1 MSSEK
6 ILFVDDEPSVLDGF
20 TRLLHHEFSMVTA
33 AGPEQGLITLQQTG
47 PYAVVV
53 SDMRMPVMSGA
64 QFLAKVREL
73 SPDTVRIALTGYADI
88 ETSMHAVNEGNI
100 FRFLTKPC
108 PKGVL
113 ATALNAALD
122 QHRLVAAEK
131 ELLEKTLMG
140 SVKVLTE
147 VIGMVNPLV
156 FSCTTRIQR
165 CVRAIVD
172 RLNLESPWR
181 FEVAA
186 LLSQLGCVVLQ
197 PEITRAIFAGQA
209 LSPEDQER
217 FNGHPRIACDL
228 LGNIPRL
235 EPVAWM
241 IEQQLTPVAELKSAS
256 GGRPHDIV
264 TGARI
269 LSVAVAYDR
278 LLSQGNTAEHALQKL
293 RARGHIFDEK
303 IVGLLE
309 DLSPD
314 TTAEV
319 RTWPIADLQRGMILQ
334 EEIRTQAGVL
344 VVAKGQEIT
353 HPLTIRLK
361 NFLDSR
367 AISGNVVISM
377 PKPTSNDHDRR
388 EPPPLANAM

>member
-6 ILFVDDEPSVLDGF
+6 ILFVDDEPSVLEGLK
-20 TRLLHHEFSMVTA
+20 RLLHRDFSVVTA
-33 AGPEQGLITLQQTG
+33 VGPEMGLATIRLTG

-53 SDMRMPVMSGA
+53 SDMRMPVMNGA
-64 QFLAKVREL
+64 QFLVEVRKL
-73 SPDTVRIALTGYADI
+73 SPGSIRILLTGYSDI
-88 ETSMHAVNEGNI
+88 ESSIQAVNEGNI

-108 PKGVL
+108 PKEVL
-113 ATALNAALD
+113 SAALSAALD
-122 QHRLVAAEK
+122 QHRLVTAEK

-156 FSCTTRIQR
+156 FSCATRIQH

-172 RLNLESPWR
+172 HLQLASPWR

-186 LLSQLGCVVLQ
+186 MLSQLGCVVLQ
-197 PEITRAIFAGQA
+197 PEITRAIYAGQT
-209 LSPEDQER
+209 LSPEDQDR

-228 LGNIPRL
+228 LASIPRL
-235 EPVAWM
+235 EPIAWM
-241 IEQQLTPVAELKSAS
+241 IAHQHSPAAELKSAP
-256 GGRPHDIV
+256 GGQSEDILL
-264 TGARI
+264 GARI

-278 LLSQGNTAEHALQKL
+278 LLSQGNNVQHALQKL
-293 RARGHIFDEK
+293 RARAHMFDPA

-309 DLSPD
+309 DIAPD
-314 TTAEV
+314 TAADV

-344 VVAKGQEIT
+344 VVAKGQEVT
-353 HPLTIRLK
+353 HPLTIRLR
-361 NFLDSR
+361 NFLDSK

-377 PKPTSNDHDRR
+377 PKPGTNANDRK
-388 EPPPLANAM
+388 EVPPLVNAV